1 MKGLVKFEPSSY
13 YHVINHAVG
22 SENLFRCDENYRY
35 FLRKYA
41 QYMPSLCYCLMPNH
55 IYFLIRTIDEEAPL
69 KHPKFKDD
77 FHKLVMQELSNL
89 LNAYTKAYN
98 KNYERRGALWIDF
111 TKRFQHVIDCLLH
124 ISGSNNFPPPS
135 LAQQ

>member
-22 SENLFRCDENYRY
+22 SENLFRC
-35 FLRKYA
+35 
-41 QYMPSLCYCLMPNH
+41 LCYCLMPNH
-55 IYFLIRTIDEEAPL
+55 IHFLIRTIDEEAPL

-124 ISGSNNFPPPS
+124 ISGSNNFPSPS